1 LGRKSQIQRVEKNTN
16 GNKNTG
22 TGGLFAAVVQAFW
35 NRIKG
40 HHLSDG
46 AFFFLA
52 LVVFAFDQFSKLWVV
67 RSFIPGE
74 TLPLIPDVFHIT
86 YVRNPG
92 AAFGIFAHHTPVFIA
107 VSLFMVVIIIL
118 GGRFL
123 SGRYFLIRL
132 ALALQLGGALGNL
145 SDRLRTGSVIDFIDF
160 RFWPVFNLADIALVI
175 GIALLIFSMIYH
187 KTYFFE
193 NNGRA

>member
-1 LGRKSQIQRVEKNTN
+1 MGRKSQIGRGERNTN
-16 GNKNTG
+16 GSKEAGNKAYFT
-22 TGGLFAAVVQAFW
+22 AAAQAAG
-35 NRIKG
+35 NRRQG
-40 HHLSDG
+40 RYLTEG
-46 AFFFLA
+46 AFFLLA
-52 LVVFAFDQFSKLWVV
+52 FVVFACDQLSKLLIARNFV
-67 RSFIPGE
+67 PGE
-74 TLPLIPDVFHIT
+74 TLPLIPDIFHIT

-92 AAFGIFAHHTPVFIA
+92 AAFGIFAEHTPVFIA
-107 VSLFMVVIIIL
+107 VSLLMAVIIIL

-175 GIALLIFSMIYH
+175 GIALLIFSMIRRNS
-187 KTYFFE
+187 FFFDHD
-193 NNGRA
+193 GA

>member
-1 LGRKSQIQRVEKNTN
+1 MRRKRQIQGGEKNTN
-16 GNKNTG
+16 RNKDKG
-22 TGGLFAAVVQAFW
+22 TRALFTAAVQAIG

-52 LVVFAFDQFSKLWVV
+52 LVIFACDQLSKFWVA
-67 RSFIPGE
+67 RSFVPGE
-74 TLPLIPDVFHIT
+74 TLPLVPDIFHIT

-107 VSLFMVVIIIL
+107 VSLLMIIIIIL

-132 ALALQLGGALGNL
+132 SLALQLGGALGNL

-175 GIALLIFSMIYH
+175 GIALLIISMIYH
-187 KTYFFE
+187 NTYFFE
-193 NNGRA
+193 KNGGA